1 MAGFLEALWDIA
13 GSEST
18 YINAALFAA
27 FLAFAASGEW
37 VAERSGTLNIS
48 VEGMLLGGAFTSAV
62 GSTLQL
68 EQLGPFGWALGAWWW
83 RRSSRDESSLVP
95 INLLSD

>member
-27 FLAFAASGEW
+27 FLAFAD
-37 VAERSGTLNIS
+37 VR
-48 VEGMLLGGAFTSAV
+48 
-62 GSTLQL
+62 
-68 EQLGPFGWALGAWWW
+68 
-83 RRSSRDESSLVP
+83 
-95 INLLSD
+95 